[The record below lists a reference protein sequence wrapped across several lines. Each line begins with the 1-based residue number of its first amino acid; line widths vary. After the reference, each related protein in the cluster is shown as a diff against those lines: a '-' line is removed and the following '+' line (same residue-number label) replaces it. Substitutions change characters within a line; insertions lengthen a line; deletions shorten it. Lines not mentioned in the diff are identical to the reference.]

1 MGVRIGVVGLGRIGA
16 FHVDTLASSD
26 AVDRV
31 LVTDVVPEAIESVT
45 GRYCQ
50 AQGCADVDA
59 VLAAGVDGLVIA
71 SATATRAGFIEK
83 SVAAGVPVFCE
94 KPIAMSS
101 TETAGV
107 VARCAGSGVPVVIGC
122 SRRSDPAVS
131 AVCDAVASGALGFI
145 TTARSVTLD
154 PVPPPTSYIARSGGI
169 FRDLAVHD
177 FDTLR
182 WGVGQDVVEV
192 YATGANLGDP
202 EFTAYDDID
211 SATAI
216 LTFDSGA
223 MGVVSVGRYNGRG
236 HDRRLEVHGSADSVV
251 ADWNPD
257 CTFPEGAPH
266 GSVPDRLAD
275 ARRRELHAFCAMVAG
290 ASSTSLC
297 TLDEALETAL
307 IADAAT
313 TSMHEKRPVRIDE
326 IAEIPS
332 SD

>member
-1 MGVRIGVVGLGRIGA
+1 M
-16 FHVDTLASSD
+16 
-26 AVDRV
+26 
-31 LVTDVVPEAIESVT
+31 
-45 GRYCQ
+45 
-50 AQGCADVDA
+50 
-59 VLAAGVDGLVIA
+59 
-71 SATATRAGFIEK
+71 
-83 SVAAGVPVFCE
+83 
-94 KPIAMSS
+94 
-101 TETAGV
+101 
-107 VARCAGSGVPVVIGC
+107 
-122 SRRSDPAVS
+122 
-131 AVCDAVASGALGFI
+131 
-145 TTARSVTLD
+145 
-154 PVPPPTSYIARSGGI
+154 SYIARSGGI

-182 WGVGQDVVEV
+182 WVVGQDVVEV

>member
-1 MGVRIGVVGLGRIGA
+1 M
-16 FHVDTLASSD
+16 
-26 AVDRV
+26 
-31 LVTDVVPEAIESVT
+31 
-45 GRYCQ
+45 
-50 AQGCADVDA
+50 
-59 VLAAGVDGLVIA
+59 
-71 SATATRAGFIEK
+71 
-83 SVAAGVPVFCE
+83 
-94 KPIAMSS
+94 
-101 TETAGV
+101 
-107 VARCAGSGVPVVIGC
+107 
-122 SRRSDPAVS
+122 
-131 AVCDAVASGALGFI
+131 
-145 TTARSVTLD
+145 
-154 PVPPPTSYIARSGGI
+154 
-169 FRDLAVHD
+169 HD

-182 WGVGQDVVEV
+182 WVVGQDVVEV

-223 MGVVSVGRYNGRG
+223 MGWCPWAAITAG

-257 CTFPEGAPH
+257 CTFPEGAPARI
-266 GSVPDRLAD
+266 GPDRLAD

>member
-131 AVCDAVASGALGFI
+131 AVRDAVASGALGFI

-154 PVPPPTSYIARSGGI
+154 SVPPPMSYIARSGGI

-182 WGVGQDVVEV
+182 WVVGQDVVEV

-236 HDRRLEVHGSADSVV
+236 HDRRLEVHGSADSIV
-251 ADWNPD
+251 AGWDPERTSPD
-257 CTFPEGAPH
+257 GTPH
-266 GSVPDRLAD
+266 GSVPDRLAE

>member
-154 PVPPPTSYIARSGGI
+154 PVPPPMSYIARSGGI

-182 WGVGQDVVEV
+182 WVVGQDVVEV